1 MCILVL
7 DLAKRLPEHL
17 LPEDYTDGLRAELLE
32 FAIATDE
39 ELPPMD
45 VDLDA
50 FWAAM
55 AAQTTAGGEHPSQIL
70 SAVMKVYL
78 LMPHINADSERPF
91 YIVKKID
98 TKQRSE

>member
-7 DLAKRLPEHL
+7 DLAKRVPEHL
-17 LPEDYTDGLRAELLE
+17 LPEDYTDGLQSEYVE

-55 AAQTTAGGEHPSQIL
+55 PA
-70 SAVMKVYL
+70 
-78 LMPHINADSERPF
+78 
-91 YIVKKID
+91 
-98 TKQRSE
+98 RSLQEESIRSRSFQQS